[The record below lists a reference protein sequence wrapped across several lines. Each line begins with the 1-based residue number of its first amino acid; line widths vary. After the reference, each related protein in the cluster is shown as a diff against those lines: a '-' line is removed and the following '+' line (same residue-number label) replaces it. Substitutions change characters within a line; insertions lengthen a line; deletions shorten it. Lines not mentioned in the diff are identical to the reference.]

1 MIHKDDVNFNITRY
15 KRMDGKYSHV
25 NLHETDFYYKLML
38 HESVRTL
45 FFIDITKK
53 SALNFCRA
61 IKYLIKREKDNFD
74 LLLYVGNLPFN
85 NHGMIKLPRK
95 YEPKKFNFMGKSIS
109 KNKIDNNV
117 MYNIH
122 NWDVNLSNY
131 DLL

>member
-1 MIHKDDVNFNITRY
+1 
-15 KRMDGKYSHV
+15 
-25 NLHETDFYYKLML
+25 ML